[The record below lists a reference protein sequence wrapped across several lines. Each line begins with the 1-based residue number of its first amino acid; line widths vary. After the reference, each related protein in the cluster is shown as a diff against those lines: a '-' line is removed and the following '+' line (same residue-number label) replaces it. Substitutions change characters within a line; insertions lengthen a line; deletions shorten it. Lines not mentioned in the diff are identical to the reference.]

1 MKTTLLM
8 VVGGLMMF
16 AGWVAPAGAADLVS
30 TKLMALELASDIAS
44 RAVKACRDKGY
55 QVSAVVVDRSGIE
68 QVVMRDVYASRFT
81 IQIARDKAN
90 AVILSR
96 AKSGDLRRNRA
107 DIRPE
112 LNHVD
117 GLLVMEG
124 GVPIQAGG
132 SLIGAVGVSGAPGG
146 DKDEACAMAAIR
158 SVQDRLDFAD

>member
-1 MKTTLLM
+1 MKTTLM
-8 VVGGLMMF
+8 IVTGGLMTM
-16 AGWVAPAGAADLVS
+16 AGWIPAAGADDLVS

-44 RAVKACRDKGY
+44 RAVKFCRDKGY

-96 AKSGDLRRNRA
+96 TKSGDLRRNRA

-124 GVPIQAGG
+124 GVPILAGG